1 MLEPLEPYP
10 ECLYHRGDFRV
21 TSDADGFAS
30 DFRKLVQL
38 WRLVDPLQSRTAE
51 LRPLILAVAGATR
64 QALLLRSSF
73 SAVEEPALKFL
84 AIAEA
89 AAEAQVLEQFSTSK
103 KEVVT
108 FLATLEEFL
117 NSMSHR
123 HLVMRDHSERLF
135 RILAVEDFL
144 DDRLGAFEFD
154 FIDVYLD
161 LSPTELESLKDVLYL
176 RDRYLRLGA
185 PELFE
190 SYLRYLRDFSRS
202 SGFDEILAAADE
214 LEVEMLW
221 MDNSR

>member
-1 MLEPLEPYP
+1 M
-10 ECLYHRGDFRV
+10 
-21 TSDADGFAS
+21 TSDAYAFAT
-30 DFRKLVQL
+30 DFRKLVPL

-51 LRPLILAVAGATR
+51 LRPLILAVANGAR

-89 AAEAQVLEQFSTSK
+89 AGEPQVLEQFSTLK
-103 KEVVT
+103 EEVVT
-108 FLATLEEFL
+108 FLTTLKGFL
-117 NSMSHR
+117 NSMGHR

-161 LSPTELESLKDVLYL
+161 LSPTELERLKDVLHL

-185 PELFE
+185 PELFD
-190 SYLRYLRDFSRS
+190 SYIRHLREFSRS
-202 SGFDEILAAADE
+202 SGFEKILTAADE

-221 MDNSR
+221 LDNSR